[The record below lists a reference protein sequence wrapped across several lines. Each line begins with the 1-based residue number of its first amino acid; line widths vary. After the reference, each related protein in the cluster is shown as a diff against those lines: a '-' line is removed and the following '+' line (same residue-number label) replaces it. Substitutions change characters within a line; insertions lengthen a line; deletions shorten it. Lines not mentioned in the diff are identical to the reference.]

1 MSNRRRDSRSQRWSA
16 CSLRQLRYFL
26 TSGRGSCLA
35 NYPAPSAIT
44 LPGRR
49 ALPGQAISLD
59 TQCFKV
65 ASREK
70 SFTTMFRYF
79 LSSPDIFR
87 VQSSHKFSSI
97 FLTSKN
103 VQAIANLHI
112 FCHPGMTRTL
122 LLQDRGT
129 RACFHDAR
137 VCTQL
142 FCYSPDY
149 AGCAAYR
156 PAAEGSACGGG
167 GVCREGSCVYT
178 STPTRVSSTRARVT
192 SLQGLFAV
200 AAVSM

>member
-70 SFTTMFRYF
+70 SFTTYNVQIFFVKSRYF
-79 LSSPDIFR
+79 
-87 VQSSHKFSSI
+87 
-97 FLTSKN
+97 
-103 VQAIANLHI
+103 
-112 FCHPGMTRTL
+112 
-122 LLQDRGT
+122 
-129 RACFHDAR
+129 
-137 VCTQL
+137 
-142 FCYSPDY
+142 
-149 AGCAAYR
+149 
-156 PAAEGSACGGG
+156 
-167 GVCREGSCVYT
+167 
-178 STPTRVSSTRARVT
+178 
-192 SLQGLFAV
+192 
-200 AAVSM
+200 